1 MTIKDVKARIED
13 LRHDRE
19 NFMKIQEYCL
29 GHMSPPD
36 DEEHTK
42 IYGALEDAAN
52 LNMSLRNLASG
63 TIRNIDAEI
72 QRLEK
77 IIDSAVVK
85 ID

>member
-1 MTIKDVKARIED
+1 MTIKEVKERIED
-13 LRHDRE
+13 LKHDRE

-36 DEEHTK
+36 DKTHTK
-42 IYGALEDAAN
+42 IYGALEDAAQ
-52 LNMSLRNLASG
+52 LNQSLRTLASKTVG
-63 TIRNIDAEI
+63 NIDGEI

-77 IIDSAVVK
+77 IIDSAIVK

>member
-1 MTIKDVKARIED
+1 MTIKEVKKRIED
-13 LRHDRE
+13 LQHDRA

-42 IYGALEDAAN
+42 IYGALEDAAG

-72 QRLEK
+72 NRLER
-77 IIDSAVVK
+77 IIDSAIVN

>member
-13 LRHDRE
+13 LRHNRE

-52 LNMSLRNLASG
+52 LNMSLRNLASA
-63 TIRNIDAEI
+63 TIGNIDGEI
-72 QRLEK
+72 QRLDK
-77 IIDSAVVK
+77 IINSAVVN